1 MSSTLLPVMII
12 VIESGA
18 IYSAAL
24 VSDLAAYAAGNNALY
39 VINDSVRSGIT
50 LRLSSFMLII
60 N

>member
-1 MSSTLLPVMII
+1 MSSTVLPVMII

-24 VSDLAAYAAGNNALY
+24 VSGLAAYAAGNNALY
-39 VINDSVRSGIT
+39 IIKDFVRSGIT

>member
-24 VSDLAAYAAGNNALY
+24 VSGIAAYAAENNALY
-39 VINDSVRSGIT
+39 VITDFVRSGIT

>member
-12 VIESGA
+12 IIESGA

-24 VSDLAAYAAGNNALY
+24 VSGIAAYAAGNNALY
-39 VINDSVRSGIT
+39 VITDFVCSGIT
-50 LRLSSFMLII
+50 LRLSSFILII